1 MKSKSSTKFNK
12 QASPYMYG
20 AADNLKSVVNA
31 NAPQLQQ
38 TADTMS
44 GFANTLG
51 QRVFG
56 ANPLVDQAKGY
67 ASDVLGGRFL
77 NGSPQLDRVV
87 SQAREGVFDTVNSG
101 FGRSGMAGGTGHM
114 GALGRGIAQAETGL
128 RYSDLVNQQNRMDM
142 MANNAGRMSI
152 ADLDALPMYASLAG
166 QGAAMPYLG
175 ANTLASGMGGLLGN
189 QVTQTQR
196 QGLGQTLMGLGGLGL
211 QAFGMGAFGGGGG
224 MSGAMQGGG

>member
-1 MKSKSSTKFNK
+1 
-12 QASPYMYG
+12 MYG
-20 AADNLKSVVNA
+20 AADNLRSVVNA

-56 ANPLVDQAKGY
+56 ANPLVDQAKSY

-77 NGSPQLDRVV
+77 NGSPQLDNVAGL
-87 SQAREGVFDTVNSG
+87 ARSNAFDQVNQG
-101 FGRSGMAGGTGHM
+101 FGRSGMAGGTNHG
-114 GALGRGIAQAETGL
+114 GALGRGIAQAEMGL

-152 ADLDALPMYASLAG
+152 ADLEGVPLYAQLAG

-175 ANTLASGMGGLLGN
+175 ATTLASGMGGLLGN
-189 QVTQTQR
+189 QTTTTQKPGIGQMILS
-196 QGLGQTLMGLGGLGL
+196 GLNN
-211 QAFGMGAFGGGGG
+211 AARAYAGGG
-224 MSGAMQGGG
+224 

>member
-44 GFANTLG
+44 GYANTLG

-56 ANPLVDQAKGY
+56 ANPLVDQAKSY
-67 ASDVLGGRFL
+67 ASDVLGGKYL
-77 NGSPQLDRVV
+77 NGSPQLDNMVGL
-87 SQAREGVFDTVNSG
+87 ARSNAFDTVNQG
-101 FGRSGMAGGTGHM
+101 FGRSGMAGGTNHG
-114 GALGRGIAQAETGL
+114 GALGRGLAQAEMGL
-128 RYSDLVNQQNRMDM
+128 RYQDYANQLGRMDQ

-152 ADLDALPMYASLAG
+152 ADLEGLPLYAGLAG
-166 QGAAMPYLG
+166 QSAALPYLG
-175 ANTLASGMGGLLGN
+175 ATTLASGMGGLLGN
-189 QVTQTQR
+189 QVTTTQKP
-196 QGLGQTLMGLGGLGL
+196 GLGL
-211 QAFGMGAFGGGGG
+211 MLLNGFNNAAQAYAGGG
-224 MSGAMQGGG
+224 